1 MKDFKQK
8 LLNRETISYII
19 FGILTTAVDFIVY
32 IICSKL
38 LGINYLVANIIS
50 WIAAV
55 IFAFVTNK
63 IFVFK
68 SKSYSISTLINEI
81 PAFFSARIFS
91 LIFSLVFIYMSVV
104 LIGVNDIVAK
114 IISCIFVIV
123 INYILSKFF
132 IFTNGDDNKKTFS
145 ARVKDN
151 LMYII
156 AFMIPVII
164 MVIIY
169 YMRKIFPFGEEM
181 YLRSDCYHQYAPF
194 HNSLLYK
201 APRPRASG
209 AA

>member
-104 LIGVNDIVAK
+104 LI
-114 IISCIFVIV
+114 
-123 INYILSKFF
+123 
-132 IFTNGDDNKKTFS
+132 
-145 ARVKDN
+145 
-151 LMYII
+151 
-156 AFMIPVII
+156 
-164 MVIIY
+164 
-169 YMRKIFPFGEEM
+169 
-181 YLRSDCYHQYAPF
+181 
-194 HNSLLYK
+194 
-201 APRPRASG
+201 
-209 AA
+209 